1 MSKNQNNANAEKCR
15 KPWPAN
21 CLWPEPLWDGKG
33 DSWTADEIDI
43 EWLARTC
50 PQGKDLADVKDYMDH
65 LIEIGRLNPDYSL
78 NKDYEDDAE
87 DSDEPF
93 EPEIGEDYWID
104 GFNNNYKHRCNT
116 CSCRT

>member
-1 MSKNQNNANAEKCR
+1 MSKNQNNANTEKCR

-50 PQGKDLADVKDYMDH
+50 PQGKDLADVNSVI
-65 LIEIGRLNPDYSL
+65 LIVFQECKTSTMIHINIFV
-78 NKDYEDDAE
+78 DDL
-87 DSDEPF
+87 F
-93 EPEIGEDYWID
+93 
-104 GFNNNYKHRCNT
+104 T
-116 CSCRT
+116 